1 MKKINFKKLAIA
13 GVVGI
18 ATLGTT
24 AYALNENEYVVKQ
37 GDTLSQIS
45 QDLFGSQDYV
55 EALAQLNN
63 IQNPHLI
70 HVGQRL
76 IIDGVKN
83 LKVTKTYQTIEA
95 ETPQVADTTAN
106 VPVQYNQ
113 TEQTTVPTQSYSGY
127 GAGSVQLANG
137 NTAGETG
144 AYAAAEMEKRTG
156 VPASTWEYIIARES
170 NGQANAYNPSG
181 ASGLFQTMP
190 FHGSTA
196 TVDDQ
201 INSAVNAYN
210 AQGLGAWSVY

>member
-1 MKKINFKKLAIA
+1 MKKINFKKLALA
-13 GVVGI
+13 GVVGF

-24 AYALNENEYVVKQ
+24 VYALNENEYVVKQ

-63 IQNPHLI
+63 IKNPHLI
-70 HVGQRL
+70 HVGQKL
-76 IIDGVKN
+76 IVDGVKN
-83 LKVTKTYQTIEA
+83 LKVTKTTQNTEA
-95 ETPQVADTTAN
+95 PQVADTTVN

-113 TEQTTVPTQSYSGY
+113 TEQTTAPAQSYSGY
-127 GAGSVQLANG
+127 GTGSVQLANG

-170 NGQANAYNPSG
+170 NGQSTAYNPSG

-190 FHGSTA
+190 GWGSTA
-196 TVDDQ
+196 TVEEQ

-210 AQGLGAWSVY
+210 AQGLTAWSVY

>member
-1 MKKINFKKLAIA
+1 MKKINFKKLAILGA
-13 GVVGI
+13 IGLTTI
-18 ATLGTT
+18 GTT
-24 AYALNENEYVVKQ
+24 VYALNENEYVVKQ

-63 IQNPHLI
+63 IKNPHLI
-70 HVGQRL
+70 HVGQKL

-83 LKVTKTYQTIEA
+83 LKVTKTTQTTEA
-95 ETPQVADTTAN
+95 EAPQVADTTVN

-113 TEQTTVPTQSYSGY
+113 TPSAPTQNYSGY
-127 GAGSVQLANG
+127 GTGSVQLSNG

-190 FHGSTA
+190 VHGSTA
-196 TVDDQ
+196 TVEDQ